1 MRMRAR
7 TQAAAAATQQS
18 THDPRAP
25 LFLVSHRDC
34 ATHLAPQA
42 MDRAHR
48 IGQTKTV
55 MVYRLAT
62 ADTIEE
68 RVLHAAKQKLKL
80 EQLVVSKGKF
90 KDMGEKTNKD
100 DKLDQ
105 TELQDLLDFDPSK
118 SAIGKK
124 GSKVI
129 TDAELKMVLDRS
141 GKKIE
146 GRGFQAVEK
155 TTSAFDSLASG
166 KKKK

>member
-1 MRMRAR
+1 MRAHR
-7 TQAAAAATQQS
+7 PPQRRHCRAHTIPA
-18 THDPRAP
+18 PRRAF
-25 LFLVSHRDC
+25 LFSHRDC
-34 ATHLAPQA
+34 ATHLHTQA

-48 IGQTKTV
+48 IGQKKTV

-68 RVLHAAKQKLKL
+68 RVLHAATEAQL